1 MALIALVAT
10 AYDKEGDKFD
20 YVRYLKA
27 HINFVSAQ
35 DQLKEWIKNKIDASI
50 AEVKIGLR
58 AEIEVLAYLGNYISH
73 SHRIISPA
81 GIIMY
86 IVLDEKYVNE
96 LHGQISNAIDC
107 EEKKHVIKK
116 EENVT
121 YIDFKK

>member
-73 SHRIISPA
+73 SQRIISPA

-96 LHGQISNAIDC
+96 LHGQISNAIGC